1 MAKYANFLDW
11 SDDLKAWLCGL
22 DDEELSSVSSIFTFI
37 GVEHSTSL
45 TAFSLPDFVVLGQAV
60 DSFELDEVLPV
71 ISLSHSVTCVGEHN
85 VWLCPL
91 PWRSSTLSAVLKEI
105 KQLHTFP
112 QASGVNLN
120 LHVRHLEA
128 LLIRQALATTQGVV
142 SKAAQNLQ
150 IQRTTLIE
158 KMRRYNIDKSEF

>member
-1 MAKYANFLDW
+1 MN
-11 SDDLKAWLCGL
+11 AWLCGL
-22 DDEELSSVSSIFTFI
+22 DENEYASVSSILTFI

-45 TAFSLPDFVVLGQAV
+45 TAFQLPDFVVLGEEVQ
-60 DSFELDEVLPV
+60 SFELDEMLPI
-71 ISLSHSVTCVGEHN
+71 ISLSHSMEVFGDCN
-85 VWLCPL
+85 VWLAPL
-91 PWRSSTLSAVLKEI
+91 PWRSQALSSILKSI

-128 LLIRQALATTQGVV
+128 LLIRQALVSTQGVV

>member
-1 MAKYANFLDW
+1 V
-11 SDDLKAWLCGL
+11 KAWLCGL
-22 DDEELSSVSSIFTFI
+22 DDEEIVNVTSVLTYI
-37 GVEHSTSL
+37 GIEHSTSL
-45 TAFSLPDFVVLGQAV
+45 TDCHLPDFVVLGERV
-60 DSFELDEVLPV
+60 TSFELNEMLPV
-71 ISLSHSVTCVGEHN
+71 ISLSSYIDMVSEHT
-85 VWLCPL
+85 VWFCPL
-91 PWRSSTLSAVLKEI
+91 PWRSQTLSSVLKEI

-128 LLIRQALATTQGVV
+128 LLIRQALVSTQGVV

>member
-1 MAKYANFLDW
+1 V
-11 SDDLKAWLCGL
+11 KAWLCGL
-22 DDEELSSVSSIFTFI
+22 DDEEMSSVSSILTFI
-37 GVEHSTSL
+37 GIEHSTSL
-45 TAFSLPDFVVLGQAV
+45 TAFHLPDFVVLGKV
-60 DSFELDEVLPV
+60 ISSFELDEMVPV
-71 ISLSHSVTCVGEHN
+71 VSLNESREVEGDYN
-85 VWLCPL
+85 VWFCPL
-91 PWRSSTLSAVLKEI
+91 PWRSQTLSSVLKEI

-128 LLIRQALATTQGVV
+128 LLIRQALVSTQGVV

>member
-1 MAKYANFLDW
+1 MN
-11 SDDLKAWLCGL
+11 AWLCGL
-22 DDEELSSVSSIFTFI
+22 DENEYASVSSILTFI

-45 TAFSLPDFVVLGQAV
+45 TAFQLPDFVVLGEAV
-60 DSFELDEVLPV
+60 QSFELDEMLPI
-71 ISLSHSVTCVGEHN
+71 ISLSHSMEVFGDYN
-85 VWLCPL
+85 VWLAPL
-91 PWRSSTLSAVLKEI
+91 PWRSQTLSSILKSI

-128 LLIRQALATTQGVV
+128 LLIRQALASTQGVV

>member
-1 MAKYANFLDW
+1 M
-11 SDDLKAWLCGL
+11 KAWLCGL
-22 DDEELSSVSSIFTFI
+22 DEEEYVNVSCILTFI
-37 GVEHSTSL
+37 GIEHSTSL
-45 TAFSLPDFVVLGQAV
+45 TAFQLPDFVVLGISVQ
-60 DSFELDEVLPV
+60 SFELDEMIPV
-71 ISLSHSVTCVGEHN
+71 ISLNHSIDIVSGYN
-85 VWLCPL
+85 VWLAPL
-91 PWRSSTLSAVLKEI
+91 PWRSQLLSSILKDI

-128 LLIRQALATTQGVV
+128 LLIRQALVSTQGVV

>member
-1 MAKYANFLDW
+1 M
-11 SDDLKAWLCGL
+11 KAWLCGL
-22 DDEELSSVSSIFTFI
+22 DEDEYASVSSILTFI

-45 TAFSLPDFVVLGQAV
+45 TAFQLPDFVVLGEAIQ
-60 DSFELDEVLPV
+60 SFELDEMIPV
-71 ISLSHSVTCVGEHN
+71 ISLNHSVDINSGYN
-85 VWLCPL
+85 VWLVPL
-91 PWRSSTLSAVLKEI
+91 PWRSQSLSSVLKEI

-112 QASGVNLN
+112 QTSGVDLN

-128 LLIRQALATTQGVV
+128 LLIRQALVSTQGVV

>member
-1 MAKYANFLDW
+1 V
-11 SDDLKAWLCGL
+11 KAWLCGL
-22 DDEELSSVSSIFTFI
+22 DDEETSSVSSIMTFI
-37 GVEHSTSL
+37 GIEYSTSL
-45 TAFSLPDFVVLGQAV
+45 TAFHLPDFVVLGKAIQ
-60 DSFELDEVLPV
+60 SCELDEMIPV
-71 ISLSHSVTCVGEHN
+71 ISLNESLEVVGDYN

-91 PWRSSTLSAVLKEI
+91 PWRSNVLSLVLKEI

-112 QASGVNLN
+112 QTAGVNLN

-128 LLIRQALATTQGVV
+128 LLIRQALVSTQGVV

>member
-1 MAKYANFLDW
+1 M
-11 SDDLKAWLCGL
+11 KAWLCGL
-22 DDEELSSVSSIFTFI
+22 DDDEISSVSSILTFI
-37 GVEHSTSL
+37 GIEHSTSL
-45 TAFSLPDFVVLGQAV
+45 TAFQLPDFVVLGSQV
-60 DSFELDEVLPV
+60 QSFELDEMVPV
-71 ISLSHSVTCVGEHN
+71 ISLSHSLIAPDGEN

-91 PWRSSTLSAVLKEI
+91 PWRSQALSSILKEI

-128 LLIRQALATTQGVV
+128 LLIRQALVSTQGVV

>member
-1 MAKYANFLDW
+1 M
-11 SDDLKAWLCGL
+11 KAWLCGL
-22 DDEELSSVSSIFTFI
+22 DDEEVSSVSSILTFI
-37 GVEHSTSL
+37 GIEHGTSL
-45 TAFSLPDFVVLGQAV
+45 TAFHLPDFVVLGKAV
-60 DSFELDEVLPV
+60 QSFELDEMIPIV
-71 ISLSHSVTCVGEHN
+71 SLSHTMDVMGDYN

-91 PWRSSTLSAVLKEI
+91 PWRSQTLSSVLKDI
-105 KQLHTFP
+105 KRLHTFP

-120 LHVRHLEA
+120 LHIRHLEA
-128 LLIRQALATTQGVV
+128 LLIRQALVSTQGVV

>member
-1 MAKYANFLDW
+1 M
-11 SDDLKAWLCGL
+11 KAWLCGL
-22 DDEELSSVSSIFTFI
+22 NDEEHSSVSSILTFVGI
-37 GVEHSTSL
+37 EHSTSL
-45 TAFSLPDFVVLGQAV
+45 TAFSLPDFVVLGQAIQ
-60 DSFELDEVLPV
+60 SFELDEMIPV
-71 ISLSHSVTCVGEHN
+71 ITLSDFLEIEGDYN
-85 VWLCPL
+85 VWCCPL
-91 PWRSSTLSAVLKEI
+91 PWRSSSLSSILKEI

-128 LLIRQALATTQGVV
+128 LLIRQALVSTQGVV

>member
-1 MAKYANFLDW
+1 V
-11 SDDLKAWLCGL
+11 KAWLCGL
-22 DDEELSSVSSIFTFI
+22 DEDEYASVSIILTFI
-37 GVEHSTSL
+37 GVEYSTSL
-45 TAFSLPDFVVLGQAV
+45 TAFQLPDFVVLGEAIQ
-60 DSFELDEVLPV
+60 SFELDEMIPV
-71 ISLSHSVTCVGEHN
+71 ISLSHSIDIVSSSHN
-85 VWLCPL
+85 IWLAPL
-91 PWRSSTLSAVLKEI
+91 PWRSQLLSSILKEI

-112 QASGVNLN
+112 QTSGVNLN

-128 LLIRQALATTQGVV
+128 LLIRQALVSTQGVV